1 MPRSKTETVRNAF
14 LVAAKE
20 VFLEVGF
27 DQASMDTIAARS
39 GSAKSTLYRYFDSKE
54 SLFSALITEV
64 SRGEGSEMINFLYRS
79 GNGPQVDNNS
89 VNFVDAL
96 AFPDNQADCRQALI
110 RFGQYILTHFHT
122 PQVLAV
128 RRMMI
133 AASTNPETGRLF
145 YQQGSA
151 RVIQHLEHYF
161 KPLIDRGYL
170 YQADP
175 HVVACHYFGL
185 LLSEVSEAGLYNVI
199 TQLDDEKITAMVSR
213 TVEVFIRAYVRDVPE

>member
-1 MPRSKTETVRNAF
+1 MDAI
-14 LVAAKE
+14 
-20 VFLEVGF
+20 
-27 DQASMDTIAARS
+27 ASRS
-39 GSAKSTLYRYFDSKE
+39 GSAKSTLYRYFDTKE
-54 SLFSALITEV
+54 SLFSALITEA

-79 GNGPQVDNNS
+79 GNGPQVDNAS

-96 AFPDNQADCRQALI
+96 AFPDDQGDCRQALTK
-110 RFGQYILTHFHT
+110 FGQYILTHFHT

-133 AASTNPETGRLF
+133 AASTHPETGRLF
-145 YQQGSA
+145 YEHGSA

-161 KPLIDRGYL
+161 TPLIEKGYL

-185 LLSEVSEAGLYNVI
+185 LLSEVNEAGLYNVI
-199 TQLDDEKITAMVSR
+199 TQLNDEKITAMVSR
-213 TVEVFIRAYVRDVPE
+213 AVAVFIRAYMRDVTE